1 MKSPEDYDEERRR
14 IIHQLSVLTWGL
26 TAGAVFFAIL
36 GGALLAWIFTG
47 AGLPFLR
54 TWLIVSLLLLAVP
67 LAVHLAPIPWRRSEA
82 GDAYEDAYEDEDEDE
97 DETE

>member
-26 TAGAVFFAIL
+26 TAGALFFGIL

-54 TWLIVSLLLLAVP
+54 TWLIASLLLLAVP
-67 LAVHLAPIPWRRSEA
+67 LAVHLAPKPWRRDEA
-82 GDAYEDAYEDEDEDE
+82 DDAAE

>member
-14 IIHQLSVLTWGL
+14 IIHQISVLTWGL
-26 TAGAVFFAIL
+26 GAGAVFFAVL

-54 TWLIVSLLLLAVP
+54 TWLIVSLLLLAIP
-67 LAVHLAPIPWRRSEA
+67 LAVHLAPLPWRKDRL
-82 GDAYEDAYEDEDEDE
+82 EDPDEDEGE
-97 DETE
+97 D

>member
-1 MKSPEDYDEERRR
+1 MKTPEEYDEERRR
-14 IIHQLSVLTWGL
+14 IIRQISVLTWGL
-26 TAGAVFFAIL
+26 TAGAIFFAIL

-67 LAVHLAPIPWRRSEA
+67 LAVHLAPKPWKKDDDVEEGR
-82 GDAYEDAYEDEDEDE
+82 
-97 DETE
+97 

>member
-1 MKSPEDYDEERRR
+1 MKSPEDYDAERRR
-14 IIHQLSVLTWGL
+14 IIRQLSVLTWGL
-26 TAGAVFFAIL
+26 TVGAIFFAVL

-67 LAVHLAPIPWRRSEA
+67 LTLHVAPKPWKQRDD
-82 GDAYEDAYEDEDEDE
+82 DAE
-97 DETE
+97 

>member
-1 MKSPEDYDEERRR
+1 MKTPEEYDEERRR
-14 IIHQLSVLTWGL
+14 IIRQISVLTWGL

-54 TWLIVSLLLLAVP
+54 TWLIASILLLAVP
-67 LAVHLAPIPWRRSEA
+67 LAVHLAPKPWKKK
-82 GDAYEDAYEDEDEDE
+82 DDDEGHLG
-97 DETE
+97 